1 MTWKPWARRRSRQH
15 GPADGGK
22 QLRFWDTYLSKMG
35 EQTGASLGLMAVRAV
50 LMKMLGATGLVI
62 EPMVSIP
69 VMALSRAL
77 GERYREK
84 KRQGVSKKLET
95 QVDVLQAKVEA
106 LEKRLEKQVKKPVNR
121 PESRPML
128 RSGTSGRSQLASRR
142 LRRIHHGHR
151 VPTSSRTH
159 HRATRVL

>member
-15 GPADGGK
+15 RPADGGK

-69 VMALSRAL
+69 VMALSRAV

-95 QVDVLQAKVEA
+95 QVAVLQAKVER
-106 LEKRLEKQVKKPVNR
+106 LEERLEKQVKKPVNR
-121 PESRPML
+121 SRPNL
-128 RSGTSGRSQLASRR
+128 RSGTSGRSQLASRSF
-142 LRRIHHGHR
+142 RRIHHGHR
-151 VPTSSRTH
+151 VPTSSRTD